1 MKDLRKSF
9 RATSVATSALVLAA
23 VSAVYGAEPVATTPA
38 APAAAAKPVKTGADK
53 FFTEDLIGAF
63 KNGKFNLNERL
74 RYEYADQDNL
84 RPSNAFTLSSK
95 FGFTTAPLYG
105 FQAMVEGENV
115 TSFGND
121 NNYNDASGNGA
132 GRTPIP
138 DPEMTTIN
146 QYWLSY
152 TKWDTLI
159 KGPRQTIN
167 LDNQRFIGSPAF
179 RQNDQTFD
187 SLYVQN
193 KSIKDTTLNFGYLY
207 QINRVLGPDN
217 PAGVWNSQSF
227 LFNGTWKG
235 NHYANITPYVYLLDF
250 EDSSPANSSASYGAA
265 LTGKA
270 DLSENADLNYRAEF
284 AWQSD
289 YGTNPNSYSAPYYH
303 FAVDSTIQK
312 RWNVGVG
319 YEVLASDDNFSFQ
332 TPLATL
338 HKFNG
343 WADRFLVTPAQ
354 GLQDLYAQAGVK
366 LPYEIPL
373 KFIYHKFDS
382 NKQDINY
389 GQEFDVEIS
398 KKFYERFTAVVAYAY
413 FDGQT
418 AGYPDSQ
425 RVWVS
430 LGFVY

>member
-1 MKDLRKSF
+1 MKHLSKPS
-9 RATSVATSALVLAA
+9 RATSVALSALVLAA
-23 VSAVYGAEPVATTPA
+23 VSAVYGAEPAA
-38 APAAAAKPVKTGADK
+38 APAAVPDKPVKTGADK

-63 KNGKFNLNERL
+63 KNGKIILNERL
-74 RYEYADQDNL
+74 RYEYADQDDL

-95 FGFTTAPLYG
+95 FGFITAPLYG
-105 FQAMVEGENV
+105 FQASLEGENV
-115 TSFGND
+115 TAFGND
-121 NNYNDASGNGA
+121 NNYNDLSGNGA
-132 GRTPIP
+132 GRTPIA

-167 LDNQRFIGSPAF
+167 LDNQRFVGPVAF

-187 SLYVQN
+187 SVYIQN
-193 KSIKDTTLNFGYLY
+193 KSIEDTTLNFGYLY
-207 QINRVLGPDN
+207 QINRILGPDN

-227 LFNGTWKG
+227 LFNGSWKG
-235 NHYANITPYVYLLDF
+235 NQYANVTPYAYVLDF
-250 EDSSPANSSASYGAA
+250 EDSSPVNSSASYGAA

-270 DLSENADLNYRAEF
+270 ILSKDADLNYRAEF
-284 AWQSD
+284 TWQSD
-289 YGTNPNSYSAPYYH
+289 YADNPNDYGAPYYH

-312 RWNVGVG
+312 KWNVGIG
-319 YEVLASDDNFSFQ
+319 CEVLGSDDGVSFQ

-343 WADRFLVTPAQ
+343 WADRFLATPPQ
-354 GLQDLYAQAGVK
+354 GLQDLYAQAGVV

-382 NKQDINY
+382 DKQDINY

-398 KKFYERFTAVVAYAY
+398 KKFYERFTAMVAYAY
-413 FDGQT
+413 FDGQS
-418 AGYPDSQ
+418 AAYPDSQ
-425 RVWVS
+425 RVWVQT
-430 LGFVY
+430 GFVY